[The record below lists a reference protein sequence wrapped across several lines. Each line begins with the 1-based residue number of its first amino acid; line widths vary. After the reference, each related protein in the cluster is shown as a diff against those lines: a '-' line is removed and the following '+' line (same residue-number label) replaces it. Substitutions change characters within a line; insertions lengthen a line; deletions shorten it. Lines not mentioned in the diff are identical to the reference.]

1 MEMPQLN
8 IDCEGPITQ
17 NDNAYELCDALIP
30 EGGNF
35 FARVSKYDDYL
46 ADMEKRQG
54 YKAGDTLKLVLPF
67 LMACGATNKKMEE
80 FSEKTLMLLP
90 GASDM
95 LSKVAGLMPTFI
107 ISTSYCPYL
116 QALCKVTGF
125 PVDQVYCTSLDLDQY
140 KLIEHEQNRLEEL
153 ASEIVGQ
160 PLLYWPEEAE
170 NIRDLSNEN
179 QALVSRMDNIFWEEI
194 PKMGIGKILLDV
206 NPVGGFEKAR
216 AVEDSLKRTGLTLS
230 EVLYVGDSITDAQAL
245 ELVKNAEGVAIS
257 FNGNRYSIKAA
268 KWACACGSTAII
280 GTIARLLILNG
291 MEAMDELMG
300 DMNIDQ
306 AKGADLLDAFASMG
320 VEPAFLEPLRLLSG
334 GDAPRLF
341 LVNSSN
347 VSDVI
352 RYSEYMRKNVRGL
365 RVGELG

>member
-1 MEMPQLN
+1 MPQLN

-46 ADMEKRQG
+46 ADIEKRQG

-95 LSKVAGLMPTFI
+95 LTKVAGLMPTFI

-116 QALCKVTGF
+116 QALCKVSGF
-125 PVDQVYCTSLDLDQY
+125 PEDQVYCTSLDLDQY
-140 KLIEHEQNRLEEL
+140 ELTGQEQNRLEEL
-153 ASEIVGQ
+153 ASEIAGQ
-160 PLLYWPEEAE
+160 PLLSWPEEAE

-179 QALVSRMDNIFWEEI
+179 QALVSRLDTIFWEEI
-194 PKMGIGKILLDV
+194 PKMRIGKILSDV
-206 NPVGGFEKAR
+206 NPIGGFEKAR
-216 AVEDSLKRTGLTLS
+216 AVEDSLKKTGLTLS
-230 EVLYVGDSITDAQAL
+230 EVLYIGDSITDVQAL

-268 KWACACGSTAII
+268 KWACMCGNTAII
-280 GTIARLLILNG
+280 GAIARLLTLNG
-291 MEAMDELMG
+291 MEAMDELMA
-300 DMNIDQ
+300 DMDSDQ
-306 AKGADLLDAFASMG
+306 AEGTGFLDALASMG
-320 VEPAFLEPLRLLSG
+320 VEPAFLEPLRLLRDK
-334 GDAPRLF
+334 DAPRIF
-341 LVNSSN
+341 LVNSTN
-347 VSDVI
+347 IFDVI
-352 RYSEYMRKNVRGL
+352 KDSEYMRKNVRGL
-365 RVGELG
+365 SVGELG

>member
-1 MEMPQLN
+1 MPQLN

-17 NDNAYELCDALIP
+17 NDNAYELCDDLIP
-30 EGGNF
+30 EGGIF

-46 ADMEKRQG
+46 ADIEKRQG

-67 LMACGATNKKMEE
+67 LMAYGATNKKMEE
-80 FSEKTLMLLP
+80 FSERTLMLLP

-95 LSKVAGLMPTFI
+95 LTKVVGLMPTFI

-125 PVDQVYCTSLDLDQY
+125 PEDHVYCTSLDLDQY
-140 KLIEHEQNRLEEL
+140 ELTEQEQNRLEEL
-153 ASEIVGQ
+153 ASEIVDQ
-160 PLLYWPEEAE
+160 PLLYWPEEAD

-179 QALVSRMDNIFWEEI
+179 QALVSRMDNIFWEDI
-194 PKMGIGKILLDV
+194 PKMGIGKILSDI

-230 EVLYVGDSITDAQAL
+230 EVLYVGDSITDVQAL

-268 KWACACGSTAII
+268 KWACMCGSTAII
-280 GTIARLLILNG
+280 GTIARLLTLNG
-291 MEAMDELMG
+291 MEAMDELMA

-306 AKGADLLDAFASMG
+306 AKEADFLDAFASIG
-320 VEPAFLEPLRLLSG
+320 VEPAFLEPLRLLRDK
-334 GDAPRLF
+334 DAPRIF

-347 VSDVI
+347 ISDVI
-352 RYSEYMRKNVRGL
+352 KDSEYMRKNVRGL
-365 RVGELG
+365 SVGELG